1 MNLIGPHVHDSGV
14 KLTIWLLKLL
24 MMYYVFYVSDYNKG
38 KFAIGHC
45 YFLAFAETH
54 CSIVSL
60 PGTITIL

>member
-1 MNLIGPHVHDSGV
+1 MKNENDGCQLICSINLSI
-14 KLTIWLLKLL
+14 KKE
-24 MMYYVFYVSDYNKG
+24 KG